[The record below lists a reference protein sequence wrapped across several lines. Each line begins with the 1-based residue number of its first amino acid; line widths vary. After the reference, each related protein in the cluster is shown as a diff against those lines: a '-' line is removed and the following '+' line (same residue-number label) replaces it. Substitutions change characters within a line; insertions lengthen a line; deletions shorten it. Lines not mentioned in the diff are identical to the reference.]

1 LVSSDPRELLLL
13 SLHEIVL
20 QRYDVFTNMEDI
32 NKNHQKLNFTI
43 KNMQIDN
50 MLSRSF
56 KVILGPRKPFNFR
69 QRKFRALTKEE
80 YDKKQDDQFFLQFY
94 LD

>member
-1 LVSSDPRELLLL
+1 
-13 SLHEIVL
+13 
-20 QRYDVFTNMEDI
+20 MEDI
-32 NKNHQKLNFTI
+32 HKNHQKMNFTI

-69 QRKFRALTKEE
+69 
-80 YDKKQDDQFFLQFY
+80 
-94 LD
+94 

>member
-1 LVSSDPRELLLL
+1 MVNSDPRELLLL

-20 QRYDVFTNMEDI
+20 QKYDVITLMDDI
-32 NKNHQKLNFTI
+32 QKNHSKLHFTI

-56 KVILGPRKPFNFR
+56 QIILGPRKPFSLRESKFR
-69 QRKFRALTKEE
+69 QIKKEE
-80 YDKKQDDQFFLQFY
+80 YEEKQAG
-94 LD
+94 

>member
-1 LVSSDPRELLLL
+1 
-13 SLHEIVL
+13 
-20 QRYDVFTNMEDI
+20 MEDI
-32 NKNHQKLNFTI
+32 KKNHQKLNFTI

-69 QRKFRALTKEE
+69 QNKFRALSKEE
-80 YDKKQDDQFFLQFY
+80 YDKKQEDQFFLQFY